1 MLGTW
6 TVHMTFG
13 MSHNEALLVGA
24 GSWVVIVVVG
34 AGNCN
39 GSRGFFTWLMLGF
52 QRLLDG

>member
-1 MLGTW
+1 
-6 TVHMTFG
+6 MTFG